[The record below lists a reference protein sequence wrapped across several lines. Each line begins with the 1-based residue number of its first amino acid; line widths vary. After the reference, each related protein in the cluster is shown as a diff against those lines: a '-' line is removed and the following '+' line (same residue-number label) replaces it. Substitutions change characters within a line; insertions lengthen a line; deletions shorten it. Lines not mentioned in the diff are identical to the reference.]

1 MFLEV
6 KKVIL
11 MKIALINMKLELAWI
26 IFIPPIMMMIKKNKM
41 MMTKMIMMILKSII
55 HLKIK
60 KHLKMNLFL
69 KLKNLKFI
77 FKKKSKKMTNIKAQ
91 FFGNMKSNILW
102 KKSVP
107 SFNEKFKKSFHIS

>member
-26 IFIPPIMMMIKKNKM
+26 IFILPMMMIKKNKM
-41 MMTKMIMMILKSII
+41 MMTKMILMILKNMIT
-55 HLKIK
+55 LKIK
-60 KHLKMNLFL
+60 KHLKMNLLL